1 MFYTYYKQFNKFSR
15 VYSYPLITYEN
26 FAYQI
31 ILNLRTKSW
40 TQQNYWARNVLSY
53 CNLIGSDQVADQYGE
68 TGSQIS
74 YRSLSV
80 KGETVK
86 SLGSTCTCVLRD
98 LILKKEPCLGFWQN
112 AYLFTTLRI
121 HFANIIYRF
130 ILFFRYLLI
139 YIFPFLLCTKWTL
152 DHFIENM
159 NICIGFQNLNC

>member
-15 VYSYPLITYEN
+15 VYSYPLIKQRSQLMKTLP
-26 FAYQI
+26 I
-31 ILNLRTKSW
+31 LRTKSW